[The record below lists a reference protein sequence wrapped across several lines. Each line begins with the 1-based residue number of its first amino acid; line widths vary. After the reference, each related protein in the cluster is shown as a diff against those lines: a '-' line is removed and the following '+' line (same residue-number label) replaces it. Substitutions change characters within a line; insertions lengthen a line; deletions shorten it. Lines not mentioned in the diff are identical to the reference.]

1 MNVRRTG
8 PTMMI
13 ESAIAILKD
22 NRLASLAT
30 SRPDGW
36 PHCTMVGIANEAL
49 RIYFVV
55 SRTSEKLLDIM
66 NDDRVS
72 LAVGRDVIDPAS
84 IKALS
89 ISARASEI
97 SDDKERRR
105 VVRLLLE
112 KRPALD
118 RLEEPHLERSAVM
131 IAIPEVIRLLDYS
144 KGYGH
149 STLLKLGKD
158 GHLLGAEEQQH
169 DWGYGD
175 TFKPVI

>member
-1 MNVRRTG
+1 
-8 PTMMI
+8 MI
-13 ESAIAILKD
+13 KTAVAILKD

-30 SRPDGW
+30 TRLDGW
-36 PHCTMVGIANEAL
+36 PHCTMVGIANEDL

-55 SRTSEKLLDIM
+55 SRTSEKLVDIM

-118 RLEEPHLERSAVM
+118 KLEAPRLERSAVM
-131 IAIPEVIRLLDYS
+131 IAMPEVIRLLDYS

-149 STLLKLGKD
+149 SILLKLGKD

-175 TFKPVI
+175 TIKPVI